1 MSRIRQLCRAVGAA
15 NGSTPAGAM
24 VAPETR
30 RPKICD
36 RLTGSE
42 AKISQKG
49 QRTVVRAA
57 IVVGG

>member
-15 NGSTPAGAM
+15 NGSTPAGVM
-24 VAPETR
+24 VAPETWHS
-30 RPKICD
+30 KIRD
-36 RLTGSE
+36 RLTGLV

-49 QRTVVRAA
+49 QRSVVRAA

>member
-1 MSRIRQLCRAVGAA
+1 
-15 NGSTPAGAM
+15 M

-30 RPKICD
+30 HPEIRD
-36 RLTGSE
+36 RLTGLV

-49 QRTVVRAA
+49 QRSVVRAA

>member
-1 MSRIRQLCRAVGAA
+1 MSRIRQLCRAMGAA
-15 NGSTPAGAM
+15 NGSTPAGVM
-24 VAPETR
+24 VAPETWH
-30 RPKICD
+30 PEICD
-36 RLTGSE
+36 RLTGLV